1 MEKLPFRSRFPK
13 NGGKDGNKTD
23 EVTEQTVLTRRSG
36 GRAAAR
42 TTLPCG
48 AGDCAGDCA
57 AGDCAARDANA
68 EIALRKA
75 LRELTTNTTRR
86 TVPLRGVRRVRIA
99 AALQLEFDVVKPEVE
114 NVLLCTE
121 AR

>member
-1 MEKLPFRSRFPK
+1 MEQVTYRQFPRPSPLPRRRGYARLGTRLVATALLLSFNLFSR
-13 NGGKDGNKTD
+13 NA
-23 EVTEQTVLTRRSG
+23 E
-36 GRAAAR
+36 
-42 TTLPCG
+42 
-48 AGDCAGDCA
+48 
-57 AGDCAARDANA
+57 A
-68 EIALRKA
+68 EIALRKT

-86 TVPLRGVRRVRIA
+86 TAPLRGVRIA